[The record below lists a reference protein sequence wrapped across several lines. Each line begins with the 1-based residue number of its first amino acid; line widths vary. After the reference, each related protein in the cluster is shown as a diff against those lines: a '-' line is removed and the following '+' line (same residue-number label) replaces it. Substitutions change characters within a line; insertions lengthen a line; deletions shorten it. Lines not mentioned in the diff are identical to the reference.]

1 MAYPEL
7 LKYVFRVTDELM
19 QQEVDSGNTLMIDY
33 QQKANP
39 YNAAN
44 VALQKKKMMSK
55 LKLSRVA
62 PAPSTKLH
70 THALDKLVVKPQ
82 ASLHTNSTDSINSNG
97 SGSSSISVGSS
108 VSSNMKKM
116 KASVKAFSLTDFL
129 LDREKEKTLE
139 TLNAQLSGKI
149 KKLDNDDD
157 LKEGW
162 DDKIGKTTSTL
173 MTEAPET
180 WGWA

>member
-19 QQEVDSGNTLMIDY
+19 KQEIDNGNTLMIDY

-55 LKLSRVA
+55 LKLGRIA
-62 PAPSTKLH
+62 PAPPMHS
-70 THALDKLVVKPQ
+70 HALDKLVIKP
-82 ASLHTNSTDSINSNG
+82 HTNSTDSINSNG
-97 SGSSSISVGSS
+97 SGSSSVSVSS
-108 VSSNMKKM
+108 NLSSNMKKM

-149 KKLDNDDD
+149 KKQDNDED
-157 LKEGW
+157 LLPNGW
-162 DDKIGKTTSTL
+162 DDKIGKTSIL